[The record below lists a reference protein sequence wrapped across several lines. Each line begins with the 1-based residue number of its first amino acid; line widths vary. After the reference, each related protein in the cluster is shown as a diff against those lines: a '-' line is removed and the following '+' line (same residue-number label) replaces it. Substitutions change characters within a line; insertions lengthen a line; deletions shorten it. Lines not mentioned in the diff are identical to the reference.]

1 MPPWWWRHSVA
12 WSLKLHHLSLRAIPL
27 QQGNI
32 SHGMWVRVRNN
43 ASLVQQLCEPEPV
56 PWYEEGGGAA
66 GAPIVGPP
74 RSFVGWNAGMR
85 GIVGCCYAVCG
96 EVDVT
101 SWDTPVVGLRVK
113 RGWACISPAFGA
125 PHECRAPC
133 VGGWFLP
140 LAALERI

>member
-1 MPPWWWRHSVA
+1 MPVWWWRRTVS
-12 WSLKLHHLSLRAIPL
+12 WSFKLHHLSLRAIPL
-27 QQGNI
+27 QQGNV

-43 ASLVQQLCEPEPV
+43 ASLVQQLCEPGD
-56 PWYEEGGGAA
+56 EEDGGAA
-66 GAPIVGPP
+66 GAPLVGPP

-85 GIVGCCYAVCG
+85 GIIGCCYAVCG